1 MGIRIALLRKSIGMS
16 QAELANELHI
26 SPSTLGSYE
35 QGRREPSCAMLVS
48 LSKVFHVSVDYL
60 LTGHIDCADD
70 INESIA
76 DNHVIIKVGK
86 QLTIIQLSKD
96 IGMPLIEF
104 LQGE

>member
-60 LTGHIDCADD
+60 LTGHINRADD

-86 QLTIIQLSKD
+86 QLTIIQLSKG
-96 IGMPLIEF
+96 IGMPRIEF

>member
-1 MGIRIALLRKSIGMS
+1 MGMRIALLRKSIGMS
-16 QAELANELHI
+16 QAELANQLHI

-35 QGRREPSCAMLVS
+35 QGRREPSCTMLVS

-60 LTGHIDCADD
+60 LTGHINRADD

-76 DNHVIIKVGK
+76 DNHLIIKVGK